1 MSSPLRNC
9 SLCNQTFWSTEPP
22 SEVTACP
29 GCSAM
34 TDTTPHPGLVELSA
48 DFGEH
53 PRFVSLSALPP
64 EKRVPPR
71 RDGTRPGLMVPR
83 RLAQISGSPSPE
95 PPRQE
100 AVPSPQNLLQER
112 RLGFNCPSCF
122 VVLIIKEPD
131 QYDGRAAPCPSCG
144 VAILPPRLAVQSPF
158 TLISPPLPPPLP
170 PTPRARQPRAFGR
183 HRAIHNPAEPEM
195 A

>member
-22 SEVTACP
+22 SEIMICP
-29 GCSAM
+29 GCTAISSSTPDPGFQDADSAA
-34 TDTTPHPGLVELSA
+34 PL
-48 DFGEH
+48 
-53 PRFVSLSALPP
+53 RFVSLSALPP

-83 RLAQISGSPSPE
+83 RLAQMSGPPPLE
-95 PPRQE
+95 PPRQGS
-100 AVPSPQNLLQER
+100 VSQPQDLLHER

-122 VVLIIKEPD
+122 VVLVIKDPD

-144 VAILPPRLAVQSPF
+144 IAILPPRLAVQSPF
-158 TLISPPLPPPLP
+158 TLISPPLPPATPLLGSIR
-170 PTPRARQPRAFGR
+170 TRQPKTFGR
-183 HRAIHNPAEPEM
+183 HRAVHDPLESEVA
-195 A
+195 